1 MAQTVKPTTTVL
13 ISPVQSSAVSHASAK
28 QFTTITISDLWP
40 KSQPTGTAKS
50 VSTTG
55 QVDGAQ
61 TSDLPPAYTVVT
73 DTNVHWTHAPS
84 GVAKTTILSTHTL
97 TLSAIQTSFPKQT
110 QQSFE
115 SVICS
120 TMTVVGGDG
129 RLTLTTSWFGIP
141 PSTSAS
147 QAAASTGYTTFTIV
161 GSDGRPAVTE
171 SSWLVPIHTETAQ
184 ATVPGAIS
192 VGATVTAPP
201 AQPSTVCST
210 YTTIG
215 SDGLPTAHETTWT
228 LPTQYGTQSNAGAV
242 TTTCYT
248 TIGADGLQ
256 TTIEATVPAASP
268 ISSTLGVSVGLP
280 SFVSQPASSV
290 SAAGAVTTQVTV
302 DIVGPNGSTSRVIET
317 IAIASD
323 QTIVDIPTIP
333 AVVAS
338 ANIPTMPLPLL
349 TSLVPAV
356 TTLPQGY
363 SDISYYGTPVATLSS
378 VAPPSVIS
386 GIGATLPGGSIVLGG
401 ATLPPA
407 MPGSPPAPSAYGSD
421 SFSSTVLPT
430 ANLPPYDS
438 SELEGYGSFTEDPGN
453 WASSILYGSL
463 PSNVSDVAATLTSC
477 NTTSLSTGTWTNI
490 IPEQTT
496 TYTIDFPYT
505 TMVTVAVPPL
515 VAFGKRHMKR
525 QA

>member
-13 ISPVQSSAVSHASAK
+13 ISPVQSSAVSHVSVK
-28 QFTTITISDLWP
+28 QFTTITVSDLWP
-40 KSQPTGTAKS
+40 ESQATGTARS
-50 VSTTG
+50 ISTTG
-55 QVDGAQ
+55 RVDGAQ

-84 GVAKTTILSTHTL
+84 GVAKTTILSTHTI
-97 TLSAIQTSFPKQT
+97 TLSAIQTSSPKQT
-110 QQSFE
+110 EQSFE

-129 RLTLTTSWFGIP
+129 RPTVTTSWIGVP
-141 PSTSAS
+141 PSTAAS
-147 QAAASTGYTTFTIV
+147 RAAASTGYTTFTIV
-161 GSDGRPAVTE
+161 GSDGRPTVTE
-171 SSWLVPIHTETAQ
+171 SSWLIPVHTETAQ
-184 ATVPGAIS
+184 ATVPGGIS
-192 VGATVTAPP
+192 VDATVTAPP

-215 SDGLPTAHETTWT
+215 SDGLPTAQETTWT

-248 TIGADGLQ
+248 TIGADGLP
-256 TTIEATVPAASP
+256 TTVDVTIPAP
-268 ISSTLGVSVGLP
+268 TPTLSTLEVSIGLP
-280 SFVSQPASSV
+280 SFVSQPESSI

-302 DIVGPNGSTSRVIET
+302 DVVGPNGSTSRVIET
-317 IAIASD
+317 IVIPSD
-323 QTIVDIPTIP
+323 ETIVGIPTIP

-338 ANIPTMPLPLL
+338 ANIPTMPLPSL

-363 SDISYYGTPVATLSS
+363 SDISDYGTPVATLSA
-378 VAPPSVIS
+378 VAPQSVIS
-386 GIGATLPGGSIVLGG
+386 GIGATLPGGSVILGG
-401 ATLPPA
+401 PTLPPTV
-407 MPGSPPAPSAYGSD
+407 PGSPPAAYGGD
-421 SFSSTVLPT
+421 GFSSTVLPT
-430 ANLPPYDS
+430 ANLAPYDS

-463 PSNVSDVAATLTSC
+463 PSTVSDITATPTLC

-496 TYTIDFPYT
+496 TYTINFPYT
-505 TMVTVAVPPL
+505 TMVTVTVPPL